1 MNPMCKAV
9 SFSASTFSLSWLKRR
24 GLRLAPL
31 LLLTGCAS
39 LDQVAPPVTAAMGN
53 DPHVLEEGRRIYT
66 RQCTSCHSAEPIA
79 SYTAAQWR
87 TILPD
92 MAERTKLDAAKSHA
106 VERYVFAALRAPASA
121 GR

>member
-1 MNPMCKAV
+1 MNPMCKAA
-9 SFSASTFSLSWLKRR
+9 SFSASTSKLSWLKRR

-31 LLLTGCAS
+31 LLLTGCTS

-66 RQCTSCHSAEPIA
+66 RECTTCHAAEPIA
-79 SYTAAQWR
+79 SYSAAQWR

-92 MAERTKLDAAKSHA
+92 MAERTKLDSARSHA
-106 VERYVFAALRAPASA
+106 VERYVFAALRVPPAGS
-121 GR
+121 R